1 MGKIALNF
9 NKNGENLQKSKKFL
23 QIDFSFIFIF
33 CIAILIGEFRFYFWY
48 ILCLIGHEFS
58 HFFVAKKLGYY
69 SKKIKLNFFGAVLE
83 GDDDFLLK
91 DEIKI
96 VLAGPIFNFCLI
108 IFCYLSF
115 WFEPECYEYLNEV
128 LLANLSILIFNLLPV
143 FPLDC
148 GRLVLLIFS
157 LKRNRIRALK
167 SARIVSLIFIV
178 LLFGLFIL
186 SSFYSFNI
194 ALGLSAINL
203 MSLYLSNSNDTS
215 YKRQLFVDRKFK
227 LLERGLLERTIYVRK
242 DFKLYSLFKFI
253 DDNHFINFIFLD
265 SKLNQVDKLSEVEFY
280 KKMNLL

>member
-1 MGKIALNF
+1 MVQLLRTNS
-9 NKNGENLQKSKKFL
+9 KST
-23 QIDFSFIFIF
+23 
-33 CIAILIGEFRFYFWY
+33 
-48 ILCLIGHEFS
+48 
-58 HFFVAKKLGYY
+58 
-69 SKKIKLNFFGAVLE
+69 
-83 GDDDFLLK
+83 LK